1 FQMGKKED
9 IDEICERYLNRRE
22 ERQRVAECVERCLR
36 KGYDYDQL
44 KDRLGD
50 CVSDSHKASKL
61 ISAFSTSI
69 SQFKKR
75 SKFTEGSREK
85 ERDRKDDKKEKESDR
100 RDKENKD
107 DNGGIPSIDKEEVKR
122 IAQEMLARK
131 VKQEQDRKS
140 RVVTEDELREK
151 ELRYKAQQE
160 ILDAKLRLNIPSVP
174 LSAAQKEQLQKL
186 QPKDRSAAL
195 DPAEAMTYMNL
206 SMNKK
211 SRMEELKAKLAKSSA
226 TLAKL
231 PTATAIAAAKV
242 EAALAPP
249 PAKKEKKE
257 EVVVEEKKEET
268 EFVDPRLIL
277 KSATRGK
284 RVMAFH
290 EKGEFEQI
298 ANKQRAKAKLEKLQ
312 QEISKAAKQT
322 GISSAVKLAM
332 VTPAGTSKVEMIPPI
347 EWWDQVVI
355 EADDYET
362 LPSEGD
368 ATRYEN
374 TISDLIEHPIK
385 LQPPNESLQPHY
397 LRVYLTTKE
406 RKKIRRQN
414 RKETLKE
421 KQEKIRLGLEK
432 PPEPKMK
439 LSNLMRV
446 LGTDAIQDPTKMEAH
461 VRKQMMERQ
470 KKHEKENEERKLTK
484 EQKAAK
490 KTKKLSEDV
499 SLGVHVAVYRIK
511 SLVHPA
517 KKFKVEMNAKQL
529 QMTGAILMHKDM
541 NVVVVEGGPKQHKFY
556 KNLLLSRVKW
566 EEEII
571 GEKKAAVDKDQPGE
585 RNKCELIWEG
595 IVKKRAFRD
604 LRVHTATIEKQARE
618 ILEKH
623 GVAHYW
629 DLAYSTTILLE
640 GQNSLEV

>member
-1 FQMGKKED
+1 NLLQMGKKEE
-9 IDEICERYLNRRE
+9 IDEICEQYLSRRE
-22 ERQRVAECVERCLR
+22 ERQRVAECVDRCLR
-36 KGYDYDQL
+36 KGYDYEQL
-44 KDRLGD
+44 KVRLSD
-50 CVSDSHKASKL
+50 CVSDSRKTSDL
-61 ISAFSTSI
+61 LSAFSAF
-69 SQFKKR
+69 SQFKKK

-85 ERDRKDDKKEKESDR
+85 EKDRKDEKRE
-100 RDKENKD
+100 KENKIEE
-107 DNGGIPSIDKEEVKR
+107 GRMPTIDKQEVKR
-122 IAQEMLARK
+122 IAEEMLAK
-131 VKQEQDRKS
+131 KQKMEQDRKS
-140 RVVTEDELREK
+140 RVVTEEELTQK

-160 ILDAKLRLNIPSVP
+160 IADAKQRLNIPTAP
-174 LSAAQKEQLQKL
+174 MSAAQKEQLAL
-186 QPKDRSAAL
+186 LRPKDRSAAL
-195 DPAEAMTYMNL
+195 DPAEALTYMNL

-211 SRMEELKAKLAKSSA
+211 NRMEELKAKLAKSSA
-226 TLAKL
+226 TLSKL
-231 PTATAIAAAKV
+231 PLAAAAAVAKV
-242 EAALAPP
+242 DAALAPP

-257 EVVVEEKKEET
+257 EVVNEKEDLVE
-268 EFVDPRLIL
+268 FLDPRLKL
-277 KSATRGK
+277 KSATRG
-284 RVMAFH
+284 RRAIVFH
-290 EKGEFEQI
+290 EKGEFETI

-332 VTPAGTSKVEMIPPI
+332 VTPAGASKVEMIPPI

-355 EADDYET
+355 EADDYEM
-362 LPSEGD
+362 LPTEDD
-368 ATRYEN
+368 ATRYDN

-439 LSNLMRV
+439 ISNLMRV

-461 VRKQMMERQ
+461 VRKQMMDRQ
-470 KKHEKENEERKLTK
+470 KKHEKENEDRKLTK
-484 EQKAAK
+484 EEKAAK

-541 NVVVVEGGPKQHKFY
+541 NVVVVEGGPKQQKFY
-556 KNLLLSRVKW
+556 KNLMLTRVKW

-585 RNKCELIWEG
+585 RNKCEMIWEG

-640 GQNSLEV
+640 GQNSVDI

>member
-1 FQMGKKED
+1 MGKKEE

-22 ERQRVAECVERCLR
+22 ERQRVAECVDRCLR

-61 ISAFSTSI
+61 ISAFSSSI
-69 SQFKKR
+69 SQFKKK
-75 SKFTEGSREK
+75 SKFTEGNRDK
-85 ERDRKDDKKEKESDR
+85 ERDRKDEKKEKESDR
-100 RDKENKD
+100 RDKENKMD
-107 DNGGIPSIDKEEVKR
+107 DDGMGIDKQEVKR
-122 IAQEMLARK
+122 IAQEMLAK
-131 VKQEQDRKS
+131 KAKQEIDRKS

-160 ILDAKLRLNIPSVP
+160 ILDAKLRLNIPAVP
-174 LSAAQKEQLQKL
+174 LSAAQKEQLAKL

-195 DPAEAMTYMNL
+195 DPAEALTYMNL

-211 SRMEELKAKLAKSSA
+211 SRMEELKAKLAKTSVALS
-226 TLAKL
+226 KL
-231 PTATAIAAAKV
+231 PAASAMAAAKV

-257 EVVVEEKKEET
+257 EIVAEEKKEET

-277 KSATRGK
+277 KSASRG
-284 RVMAFH
+284 RRAIVFH

-355 EADDYET
+355 EADDYDN
-362 LPSEGD
+362 LPTEED
-368 ATRYEN
+368 ASRYDS

-432 PPEPKMK
+432 PPEPKVK

-446 LGTDAIQDPTKMEAH
+446 LGNDAIQDPTKMEAH

-499 SLGVHVAVYRIK
+499 SLGVHVAVYRMK

-517 KKFKVEMNAKQL
+517 KRFKVEMNAKQL
-529 QMTGAILMHKDM
+529 QMTGAVLMHKDM
-541 NVVVVEGGPKQHKFY
+541 CVVVVEGGPKQQKFY
-556 KNLLLSRVKW
+556 KNLLLQRVKW

-623 GVAHYW
+623 GVANYW
-629 DLAYSTTILLE
+629 DMAYSTAILLE

>member
-1 FQMGKKED
+1 FQMGKKEE

-22 ERQRVAECVERCLR
+22 ERQRVAECVDRCLR

-61 ISAFSTSI
+61 LTAFSNFS

-75 SKFTEGSREK
+75 SRFTEGREN
-85 ERDRKDDKKEKESDR
+85 ERDRKDEKKEPSR
-100 RDKENKD
+100 RDKENKGD
-107 DNGGIPSIDKEEVKR
+107 DDGVPGIDKEEVKR
-122 IAQEMLARK
+122 IAQEMLAK
-131 VKQEQDRKS
+131 KQKQEQDRKS

-160 ILDAKLRLNIPSVP
+160 LLDAKLRLNIPAVP
-174 LSAAQKEQLQKL
+174 LSAAQKEQLAKL
-186 QPKDRSAAL
+186 QPKDKSAAL
-195 DPAEAMTYMNL
+195 DPAEALSYMNM

-211 SRMEELKAKLAKSSA
+211 SRMEELKAKLAKNSA
-226 TLAKL
+226 IVARLPPASALAV
-231 PTATAIAAAKV
+231 AKV
-242 EAALAPP
+242 DAALAPP
-249 PAKKEKKE
+249 PAKKERKE
-257 EVVVEEKKEET
+257 EIEQDDA
-268 EFVDPRLIL
+268 FVDDRLIL
-277 KSATRGK
+277 KSASRG
-284 RVMAFH
+284 RRAMVFH

-355 EADDYET
+355 DCDDYES
-362 LPSEGD
+362 LPPENDS
-368 ATRYEN
+368 TRYDN
-374 TISDLIEHPIK
+374 AISDLIEHPIK

-470 KKHEKENEERKLTK
+470 KKHEKENDERKLTK

-499 SLGVHVAVYRIK
+499 SLGVHVAVYRMK

-529 QMTGAILMHKDM
+529 QMTGVILMHKDL
-541 NVVVVEGGPKQHKFY
+541 NVVVVEGGPKQQKFY
-556 KNLLLSRVKW
+556 KNLLLQRVKW

-623 GVAHYW
+623 GVANYW
-629 DLAYSTTILLE
+629 DLAYSTSILLE
-640 GQNSLEV
+640 GQNSLDV